1 MLNSENKTQALHL
14 LKKYY
19 GYTAFRSVQ
28 ENVIAAVLNKK
39 DVMVLMPTGGGK
51 SICFQLPALMQPG
64 LCLVI
69 SPLIALMKDQVEG
82 LKANGIEAE
91 YLNSTITAEQE
102 QDIIARAL
110 QGQVKLLYIAPEK
123 LLTQLNGFVSALPIN
138 CIAID
143 EAHCISQWGHDFR
156 PEYTKLGLLRERFK
170 NVPVMALTATAD
182 KTTRRDIVKQLKL
195 EEENIFISS
204 FNRPNLSLKVRRGV
218 SEKDKLH
225 EIIQFIKTQPTA
237 SGIIYCL
244 SRKATETMA
253 ADLKRNK
260 INAAY
265 YHAGVKNDLRAK
277 VQEDFIADNIQV
289 ICATIAFGMGIDKAD
304 VRWVIH
310 NNMPKNIES
319 YYQEIG
325 RAGRDGSPAE
335 TFLYYSYSDIALLT
349 KFASESGQSE
359 LQLEKLRFMQKFC
372 EARICRRKILLGYF
386 SESLEEN
393 CNNCDVCN
401 NPPKYIDATIAT
413 QMALSAIIRLK
424 EEVGISL
431 LILVLRGSKEIEILE
446 KEYDKIK
453 TYGAGKAISA
463 AQWNYFILQMIQLG
477 IIEVAYDDGFKLKIS
492 NYGKRILSLKLKVE
506 LASEEAA
513 NHKKETLA
521 PIGRNVAA
529 DFTLVD
535 KLKVLRNTIAKE
547 MNVPAYVVFHDKT
560 LTEISHEL
568 PTTLDELMEISG
580 ISQKKADQFG
590 DRILAELD
598 LFTHG
603 NKKVTKSITN
613 SLPLDDIKTYWNQLF
628 RNGITPSV
636 TMLANVLCGRKII
649 HEKQDIIYQLTM
661 YGLFKNKIAYDEVKK
676 HLSQTIEK
684 VISEKRAQE
693 SITVDG
699 QTNATV
705 PKQPNI
711 TLNQEDVTKLAQ
723 EINALPILR
732 PTDTIDNQYIIEQ
745 RKIFVRAYEPWT
757 DEENTAAI
765 NAINSNFDDRI
776 MEDIFK
782 RPVATIKIQVQKLH
796 LKIGLLD

>member
-28 ENVIAAVLNKK
+28 ENVIAAVLDKK

-91 YLNSTITAEQE
+91 YLNSTITLEQE
-102 QDIIARAL
+102 QNIISRAL

-218 SEKDKLH
+218 SEKDKLD
-225 EIIQFIKTQPTA
+225 EIIQFIKTQPNA

-244 SRKATETMA
+244 SRKATETMS

-349 KFASESGQSE
+349 KFAAESGQSE

-401 NPPKYIDATIAT
+401 NPPKYIDATITT
-413 QMALSAIIRLK
+413 QMALSAIIRLNQ
-424 EEVGISL
+424 EVGISL

-506 LASEEAA
+506 LASEEAT
-513 NHKKETLA
+513 NLKKEKQA
-521 PIGRNVAA
+521 AISRNVAV
-529 DFTLVD
+529 DFTLID

-547 MNVPAYVVFHDKT
+547 MGVPAYVVFHDKT

-603 NKKVTKSITN
+603 NKKTTN
-613 SLPLDDIKTYWNQLF
+613 KIANKLPLDDIKTYWNQLH

-661 YGLFKNKIAYDEVKK
+661 YGLFKNKIVYDEVKK

-684 VISEKRAQE
+684 VITEKKAQE
-693 SITVDG
+693 NLAANSK
-699 QTNATV
+699 TNDPL
-705 PKQPNI
+705 PKQPSI
-711 TLNQEDVTKLAQ
+711 TLSQEDIGKLTN
-723 EINALPILR
+723 EIGALPILR
-732 PTDTIDNQYIIEQ
+732 PTDSIDNQYIIEQ
-745 RKIFVRAYEPWT
+745 RKVFVRAYEPWT

-765 NAINSNFDDRI
+765 NAINSNFDDKI

-782 RPVATIKIQVQKLH
+782 RPVATIKTQVQKLH
-796 LKIGLLD
+796 LKIGLLE